1 MVKSE
6 TLLVGKFFKIQAI
19 IENDRC
25 YFKEFYDGLN
35 ESDKKKILAL
45 LKRIAEEGPIN
56 NEEKFKKL
64 EGDVWEFKSYQIRVL
79 CGFSPGKVVLLTHG
93 FIKKKQKTPKKRN

>member
-6 TLLVGKFFKIQAI
+6 TLLVGNFFKIQAI

-35 ESDKKKILAL
+35 ESDKK
-45 LKRIAEEGPIN
+45 R
-56 NEEKFKKL
+56 
-64 EGDVWEFKSYQIRVL
+64 Y
-79 CGFSPGKVVLLTHG
+79 
-93 FIKKKQKTPKKRN
+93 